1 MNWRDIFERTKVF
14 LKNLPETISETFI
27 WLIVSFLIPL
37 LNIGIIWG
45 IQKDKFEI
53 NISILGIVIATNAC
67 FYTSLYYFAFNKKK
81 NRKLINTINLTAFT
95 TTVVLFAISIIELEM
110 KKSIFSIPLYK
121 TTTLI
126 SFIVAVILALISKYD
141 EVEALSKERAIQ
153 GRATN
158 ETKIEGKKVK
168 L

>member
-1 MNWRDIFERTKVF
+1 MKWRQIFERIRVF
-14 LKNLPETISETFI
+14 IKHLPETLSETFI
-27 WLIVSFLIPL
+27 WLLVSFLIPI

-45 IQKDKFEI
+45 IQKENFEF
-53 NISILGIVIATNAC
+53 NIAILGIIIATNAC
-67 FYTSLYYFAFNKKK
+67 FYTSLYYFAFTKKK

-95 TTVVLFAISIIELEM
+95 TTVVLFAISIIELEI
-110 KKSIFSIPLYK
+110 KKPLFSIPLYK

-141 EVEALSKERAIQ
+141 EVEALSKERAKE

-158 ETKIEGKKVK
+158 ETKVAGKNIK